1 MARWYCMYVH
11 KTLMYGRVI
20 FVKNQIKP
28 SVVMGITVA
37 VEVLIFVGGNFH
49 DC

>member
-1 MARWYCMYVH
+1 M
-11 KTLMYGRVI
+11 KT
-20 FVKNQIKP
+20 QIKP

-37 VEVLIFVGGNFH
+37 VEVLIFVGGNFR